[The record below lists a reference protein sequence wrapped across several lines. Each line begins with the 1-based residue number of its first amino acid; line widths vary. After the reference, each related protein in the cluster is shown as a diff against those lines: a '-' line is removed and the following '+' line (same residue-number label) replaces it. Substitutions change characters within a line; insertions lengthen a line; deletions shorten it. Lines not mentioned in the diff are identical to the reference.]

1 MMLAFMDEA
10 FQHIKEQLDSSKH
23 EVIFRYDCK
32 NQKWLVHIYPLDKRV
47 SNGRDASFKT
57 DSMMDAVIR
66 LMSVLRD
73 MKKGE

>member
-10 FQHIKEQLDSSKH
+10 FQHIKEQLDKNDH
-23 EVIFRYDCK
+23 EVIFRYDCRK
-32 NQKWLVHIYPLDKRV
+32 HQWLTHLYPLDKRA

-66 LMSVLRD
+66 LMSVFRD